1 MFRENKA
8 EMTMSDIST
17 EISKLLQSKM
27 GLYERYRDNSISKEE
42 YLLRKRQLTIQIE
55 EIEARKV
62 KIVNGIGNKEEQVK
76 LEERLAQII
85 KEYKD
90 KEEFA
95 YEDIFQ
101 LVSKVI
107 VRSEQDVSVVWRF
120 KDITEDIMRY
130 MLQQMAS

>member
-90 KEEFA
+90 KEEFE
-95 YEDIFQ
+95 YEDISQ
-101 LVSKVI
+101 LVGKVI